1 MTIPLVHVLESL
13 IHEMNAI
20 MKISSANRK
29 MGILGRIT
37 CGERCGRVLEGKET
51 YRLKVRRGHSS
62 QEKASP

>member
-1 MTIPLVHVLESL
+1 
-13 IHEMNAI
+13 MNAI